1 MAAVSESKG
10 NSVFDGTVAYMTI
23 LVTVLRSG
31 TVAYS
36 KARASQLLL
45 QPAHDPTNCMQKFA
59 HLLIRSEKRVFISRS
74 GRST

>member
-1 MAAVSESKG
+1 MAAALKSKG

-45 QPAHDPTNCMQKFA
+45 QTVHDPTNCMQKFA
-59 HLLIRSEKRVFISRS
+59 HLVIKSEE
-74 GRST
+74 